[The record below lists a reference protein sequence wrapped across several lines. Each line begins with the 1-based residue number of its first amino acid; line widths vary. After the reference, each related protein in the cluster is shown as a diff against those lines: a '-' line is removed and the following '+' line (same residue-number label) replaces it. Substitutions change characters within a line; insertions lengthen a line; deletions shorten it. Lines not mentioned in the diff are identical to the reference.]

1 MARFI
6 FAIFLVF
13 SHNAK
18 ASLKMVEDVTAIAWL
33 KNIAGQGSQ
42 MISNGANTLQAA
54 RQTTN
59 TLFEM
64 NNVLG
69 GKLSS
74 SHITKLNQFHVISS
88 EFGCL
93 LDSLNGSGDPLR
105 ELNYIARNYGGQKDM
120 SSVIY
125 AKEYFQ
131 NKFFP
136 AASNQPVSSAR
147 ASEVR
152 KTRDEAAD
160 QAALNTLAIAK
171 QQKASLNDDHKSLMQ
186 ISNQA
191 KVNDS
196 VHYQANVQ
204 TQLLARIAAS
214 LEKLVL
220 LQSQQLD
227 FMAKMYL
234 KEQPVAF
241 TKVGGSDRERQ

>member
-1 MARFI
+1 MARI
-6 FAIFLVF
+6 VLALLLVLTQ
-13 SHNAK
+13 NAN
-18 ASLKMVEDVTAIAWL
+18 ASFKMVEDVAAIAWL

-42 MISNGANTLQAA
+42 MISTGTNALKTAQ
-54 RQTTN
+54 QTTN

-74 SHITKLNQFHVISS
+74 GHITKLNQIHVLSGD
-88 EFGCL
+88 FAGL

-105 ELNYIARNYGGQKDM
+105 ELNYLAHHHGGKQDM
-120 SSVIY
+120 SNVIY
-125 AKEYFQ
+125 AKEYFHK
-131 NKFFP
+131 KFFP
-136 AASNQPVSSAR
+136 VSTTQSISSHH

-152 KTRDEAAD
+152 HTRDQAAD
-160 QAALNTLAIAK
+160 DAALNTLAIAK
-171 QQKASLNDDHKSLMQ
+171 QQKASLAEDHKSLMQ
-186 ISNQA
+186 ISSEA

-234 KEQPVAF
+234 KQQPVAH
-241 TKVGGSDRERQ
+241 TKIGGS